1 MSIAVFPCSLTTNP
15 CRQIVMSQRR
25 IVRTEKEKNGEART
39 GADGG
44 GCSCEKS
51 VTLPITLSLP
61 HYTTI
66 KPICQDPN
74 PAVFLQIP
82 WVPSGPGISPLHVPP
97 LRGPGSEQAFGG
109 NNTRGTP
116 CYYLRT
122 RDRFVREKRVDP
134 ERRDREDVVDVLR
147 KESTHLLHLLL
158 LIPRGR
164 NRSSR
169 SDVTVP

>member
-82 WVPSGPGISPLHVPP
+82 GVRQVAEFLLPMPHLFAVQDQSKLPAGTIPGEHHVTISEPGIGSYGRRELNQREETVMLLSMPFGKRASVRCTCCCPY
-97 LRGPGSEQAFGG
+97 PGDAIG
-109 NNTRGTP
+109 
-116 CYYLRT
+116 
-122 RDRFVREKRVDP
+122 
-134 ERRDREDVVDVLR
+134 
-147 KESTHLLHLLL
+147 LLEE
-158 LIPRGR
+158 
-164 NRSSR
+164 
-169 SDVTVP
+169 T